1 LDVGGKEE
9 RYCWANKGWHFPEH
23 HLGHLI
29 DFYKFQTICLPVAQR
44 DSFFNS
50 SNLCLR
56 QQDHPLPSASSTDFK
71 EDEEESLAFRLAG
84 GGFFR
89 STAFRGSAFR
99 ETCCSKIPFKG
110 LLGDAWMRRGSTGRL
125 GWGWA
130 WLVFHVPRQSWS

>member
-1 LDVGGKEE
+1 
-9 RYCWANKGWHFPEH
+9 
-23 HLGHLI
+23 LI

-84 GGFFR
+84 GGFFDQPHLE
-89 STAFRGSAFR
+89 AA
-99 ETCCSKIPFKG
+99 PFVK
-110 LLGDAWMRRGSTGRL
+110 LVVPKSHSRAYLAMLG
-125 GWGWA
+125 
-130 WLVFHVPRQSWS
+130 